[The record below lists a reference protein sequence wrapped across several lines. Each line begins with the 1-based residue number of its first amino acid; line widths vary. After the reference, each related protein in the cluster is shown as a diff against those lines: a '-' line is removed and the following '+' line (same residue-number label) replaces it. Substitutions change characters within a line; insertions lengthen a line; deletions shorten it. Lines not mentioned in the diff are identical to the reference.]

1 MVRIHPPP
9 PRRRKLPIAC
19 GGFLIR
25 RSLIS
30 LRLLSPQSR
39 RAALRGPRFG
49 RLPIACGSFKRGL
62 LIFNLRMGSKG
73 PPKRTCRWHVRRP
86 VAFPQKSE
94 SILLHHV
101 AASFLSLA
109 ALLSGGCSFSISA
122 WIWAGRIWRER
133 RGVGAGQQDH
143 GDRTSFLKIETAV
156 LFRPLRYHVRRP
168 KSSAGADIVFAIFC
182 KCAGKTDR
190 LPLGCCTPAGVRCR
204 IYKGFTLFPLTGRSA
219 GSMMEKTPL
228 EGRL

>member
-1 MVRIHPPP
+1 MARSPARGFSAEKRIHPPP

-49 RLPIACGSFKRGL
+49 RLPIACGSFERGL
-62 LIFNLRMGSKG
+62 LIFNFSMDLGG
-73 PPKRTCRWHVRRP
+73 PY
-86 VAFPQKSE
+86 
-94 SILLHHV
+94 
-101 AASFLSLA
+101 LA
-109 ALLSGGCSFSISA
+109 GK
-122 WIWAGRIWRER
+122 AGRWR
-133 RGVGAGQQDH
+133 GAARPWG
-143 GDRTSFLKIETAV
+143 SNLLFKIETAV

-168 KSSAGADIVFAIFC
+168 KSSAGADIFFAIFC

>member
-1 MVRIHPPP
+1 MDGFPSGQRGQTVNLLALPSMVRIHPPP

-19 GGFLIR
+19 GGFLIC

-39 RAALRGPRFG
+39 RAALRGPVLAG
-49 RLPIACGSFKRGL
+49 
-62 LIFNLRMGSKG
+62 
-73 PPKRTCRWHVRRP
+73 
-86 VAFPQKSE
+86 
-94 SILLHHV
+94 
-101 AASFLSLA
+101 FLSLA

-168 KSSAGADIVFAIFC
+168 KSSAGADIFFAIFC